1 MFSARSVFSAQSLA
15 TICGLALTLGAS
27 TSSALADH
35 DGRDPGRYN
44 NLVKKCDDDRGRGH
58 DRGRYDDHRR
68 DRCDD
73 DRRSRSSVSIRF
85 GSSWGN
91 SCDSRWGNSWGNNW
105 NRCDDDWRRP
115 VVVAPCPPPVTVI
128 KPICPPPRPVV
139 VVDSCPPPRP
149 VIVERPVYVERE
161 VVVERPIYVDRP
173 VIVERPPIP
182 APAVQV
188 IDRPVYI
195 EKPVVI
201 EKQVP
206 VATLPATGSYR
217 DREAGD
223 AYLRMGDFSNAVRV
237 YGNYVASAGGK
248 QDGTAVRNYGLA
260 LIASGNEPEGF
271 KNFATGYRI
280 EPSMIDRP
288 IAARDLGGAT
298 GYTKLLDSAV
308 RSAEIQRTADAWL
321 TVAVLQHANAQ
332 QAQALDA
339 LAKARD
345 AGLENDLMD
354 RFVVE
359 FNRE

>member
-1 MFSARSVFSAQSLA
+1 MFSARSMA

-27 TSSALADH
+27 TSSALAD
-35 DGRDPGRYN
+35 RDDRGPGRYN
-44 NLVKKCDDDRGRGH
+44 NLVKKYDDDRGGRGH
-58 DRGRYDDHRR
+58 DRGHDRRRHDDDHKH
-68 DRCDD
+68 
-73 DRRSRSSVSIRF
+73 RSNSSFSIRI
-85 GSSWGN
+85 GSS
-91 SCDSRWGNSWGNNW
+91 WGNSWGNNW

-115 VVVAPCPPPVTVI
+115 MVVAPCPPPVTVI

-149 VIVERPVYVERE
+149 VVIERPVYVERE
-161 VVVERPIYVDRP
+161 VVVEKPVYVDRP
-173 VIVERPPIP
+173 VIVERPP
-182 APAVQV
+182 AVQV
-188 IDRPVYI
+188 IDRPVYV

-206 VATLPATGSYR
+206 VATLPAPGSYR

-223 AYLRMGDFSNAVRV
+223 AYLRMGDFTNAVRV

-248 QDGTAVRNYGLA
+248 QDGTAIRNYGLA

-332 QAQALDA
+332 QTQALDA

>member
-1 MFSARSVFSAQSLA
+1 MFSARSIA

-27 TSSALADH
+27 TSTALAD
-35 DGRDPGRYN
+35 RDDRGPGRYN
-44 NLVKKCDDDRGRGH
+44 NLVKKSDGHRGH
-58 DRGRYDDHRR
+58 DRGHDNRYDNRGH
-68 DRCDD
+68 DRHHNHGHSS
-73 DRRSRSSVSIRF
+73 RYNNHHHSRSSVSIRI
-85 GSSWGN
+85 GSSWG
-91 SCDSRWGNSWGNNW
+91 SGWGSSW
-105 NRCDDDWRRP
+105 NRHDDWRRP

-128 KPICPPPRPVV
+128 QPIYPTYSVPRPVV
-139 VVDSCPPPRP
+139 
-149 VIVERPVYVERE
+149 VERPVYVERE
-161 VVVERPIYVDRP
+161 VVVDRPVYVDRP
-173 VIVERPPIP
+173 VIVERPPAPAP

-201 EKQVP
+201 EKQVS
-206 VATLPATGSYR
+206 VATLPAAGSYR

-248 QDGTAVRNYGLA
+248 QDGAAIRNYGLA

-271 KNFATGYRI
+271 KNFATGYRL
-280 EPSMIDRP
+280 EPGMIDRP

-298 GYTKLLDSAV
+298 GYTKLLDAAV
-308 RSAEIQRTADAWL
+308 RAAEIQRTADAWL
-321 TVAVLQHANAQ
+321 TVAVLQHSNAQ
-332 QAQALDA
+332 QDQAIDA

-345 AGLENDLMD
+345 AGLDNDLMD

>member
-1 MFSARSVFSAQSLA
+1 MFSARSMA

-27 TSSALADH
+27 TPSALADRH
-35 DGRDPGRYN
+35 
-44 NLVKKCDDDRGRGH
+44 H
-58 DRGRYDDHRR
+58 DDHKH
-68 DRCDD
+68 
-73 DRRSRSSVSIRF
+73 RSNSSVSIRI

-91 SCDSRWGNSWGNNW
+91 SCDTRWGNSWGNNWGNNW

-139 VVDSCPPPRP
+139 VVDSCPSPRP
-149 VIVERPVYVERE
+149 VVIERPVYVERE
-161 VVVERPIYVDRP
+161 VVVEKPVYVDRP
-173 VIVERPPIP
+173 VIVERPAPQ
-182 APAVQV
+182 PAVQV

-195 EKPVVI
+195 DKPVVI

-206 VATLPATGSYR
+206 VATLPASGSYR

-248 QDGTAVRNYGLA
+248 QDGTAIRNYGLA

-271 KNFATGYRI
+271 KNFATGYRL

-332 QAQALDA
+332 QTQALDA